1 MVAGNSKY
9 LLSLNYMPTTKLSKY
24 SQGFYTQS
32 YNSPTGVKKKKNS
45 QNKVLKFYK

>member
-32 YNSPTGVKKKKNS
+32 YNSPTGVKKKNS